1 MKIGPLTVLG
11 SIKGDTWE
19 RIYDYTVVAGEGVVG
34 SSYPLQNGT
43 YVKATSTYAGD
54 YPYVATD
61 PTISLIGIQNNK
73 GWLTGSPTNQRF
85 HIDLGIAKIINKVYY
100 ENNHHSGTE
109 TSYGAKNF
117 TLWGSNN
124 AAAFAELTYGTDTNW
139 TQLTCDVSQF
149 AQHAAADA
157 PDPKYVNVTNAT
169 AYRYYAFKIA
179 DNWAGSG
186 YLGFRRVE
194 LQGPQV
200 TSLTISGLNGDVDE
214 EYILE
219 SKVVN
224 GYNGI
229 ASAFFRPN
237 NDVGTNYG
245 YQYVDGNNTSAAAGR
260 ATNDQV
266 CYIGYNTSLNNISQA
281 SCKLFSKSGFVRTV
295 ISDFCRDVVGTTV
308 GYSRLWANV
317 WNNTATNITSLVI
330 AASQTGGIG
339 VGSSFQLYRKTR
351 RS

>member
-19 RIYDYTVVAGEGVVG
+19 RIYDYTV
-34 SSYPLQNGT
+34 
-43 YVKATSTYAGD
+43 
-54 YPYVATD
+54 
-61 PTISLIGIQNNK
+61 
-73 GWLTGSPTNQRF
+73 
-85 HIDLGIAKIINKVYY
+85 
-100 ENNHHSGTE
+100 
-109 TSYGAKNF
+109 
-117 TLWGSNN
+117 
-124 AAAFAELTYGTDTNW
+124 
-139 TQLTCDVSQF
+139 
-149 AQHAAADA
+149 
-157 PDPKYVNVTNAT
+157 
-169 AYRYYAFKIA
+169 
-179 DNWAGSG
+179 AGSA
-186 YLGFRRVE
+186 
-194 LQGPQV
+194 V

-229 ASAFFRPN
+229 AYTFFRPN

-245 YQYVDGNNTSAAAGR
+245 YQYVDGNNTSATAGR

-266 CYIGYNTSLNNISQA
+266 CHIGYNTSLNNISQA

-295 ISDFCRDVVGTTV
+295 ISDFCWDVVGTTV

-317 WNNTATNITSLVI
+317 WNNTADNITSIVI
-330 AASQTGGIG
+330 AASQAGGIG
-339 VGSSFQLYRKTR
+339 VGSSFQLYRKSR